1 MSSTIDY
8 KYSEAFDKCVM
19 MSAFEGRNAVD
30 ANGDSVYQ
38 TVKIVDQDADLLN
51 AYFAEAAR
59 LLEETFAPVVT
70 ESAYVDKEFTDET
83 TKVTSYPGFKMVLD
97 RDEDRWAGGKRDFKR
112 YLTEALSSYAMW
124 QWLTDKLPE
133 RANVYGEL
141 WQQMS
146 LATTNA
152 LHRLNAP
159 RKKKRTETGESNDT
173 TTTTCGCGCGQ
184 TASTDETATTEDAT
198 TGEDDDVTVTTPTE

>member
-70 ESAYVDKEFTDET
+70 ESSYVDKESTDET

-173 TTTTCGCGCGQ
+173 ATTTCGCGCGQ
-184 TASTDETATTEDAT
+184 TASTPTEDTT
-198 TGEDDDVTVTTPTE
+198 TGEEDDDVTVTTPTE